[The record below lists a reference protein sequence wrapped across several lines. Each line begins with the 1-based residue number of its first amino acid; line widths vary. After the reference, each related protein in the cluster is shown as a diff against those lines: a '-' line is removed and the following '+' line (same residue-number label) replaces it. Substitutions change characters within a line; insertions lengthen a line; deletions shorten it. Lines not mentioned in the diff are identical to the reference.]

1 MRNGRGFTAGIL
13 SGWGI
18 LLMLSPVALYLFIHG
33 DSERKAWIISGPEP
47 FSDFAGGP
55 YQLRMYVGLFAAGVI
70 FLAGGLIIGSL
81 KRREA
86 SRRHS
91 AWLV

>member
-1 MRNGRGFTAGIL
+1 MA
-13 SGWGI
+13 
-18 LLMLSPVALYLFIHG
+18 SPVALYLFIHG
-33 DSERKAWIISGPEP
+33 EAERKSWIISGPEP

-70 FLAGGLIIGSL
+70 LLAGGLIAGYF
-81 KRREA
+81 KRRA
-86 SRRHS
+86 ARRRHG